1 MSLLEIEDLS
11 VTFQGTESSPPVRAV
26 DSVDL
31 HLEAGETLAIVG
43 ESGSGKTVTALSLL
57 GLNPPEPVCGITGS
71 LRLDGT
77 DLRTLDANQWRAVRG
92 RRVAM
97 VFQDPSSALNPL
109 LTIGTQIVDAVR
121 AHERLTREHARRRA
135 VEALELARMPEPES
149 RLRQY
154 PHELSGGMRQRAAIA
169 LAIAAR
175 PQLLIAD
182 EPTTALDVAVQ
193 AEIMAM
199 LRSLCVDLGMG
210 LVLITHDLGMV
221 AEQADRVAVMYA
233 GRVVE
238 SGPAA
243 HVLQRPRMP
252 YTQALLAATPRL
264 DAAAR
269 TRLVS
274 IAGQPPRL
282 RDRASGCSFAPRCP
296 VAVDDCVTT
305 APPLT
310 VFAGGHAAACR
321 FADAPTEPPTTR
333 TAPATGS
340 APARGPEPA
349 TGPEPAVTAA
359 AEPPIVEFD
368 AVDLRYPV
376 RSGALRRVTG
386 HVHAVQEVSLRV
398 EAGRTLAL
406 VGESGSGKTSL
417 TKLLLRLESPSGGA
431 VRYDGIDVTRP
442 GPDGLRR
449 IQQEVQVVFQN
460 PYGSLDPRL
469 TVRQILQEPLRVH
482 GLDAGEDILTALLR
496 DVGLDSFALDRF
508 PSAFSGGQRQRI
520 AIARALALR
529 PRLIVCDEAVS
540 ALDVSIQAQVLNLLA
555 DLQAEHGMAY
565 LFITHDLAVVRSVA
579 HRIAVMRHGR
589 IVEEG
594 TAEDIYAAP
603 VHAYTRELLAR
614 APGRNTTPAG
624 APTPARFPAAGDTR
638 PSPTAPTSQNKER
651 SPLWRR

>member
-11 VTFQGTESSPPVRAV
+11 VTFHGNPPSPPVRAV

-31 HLEAGETLAIVG
+31 TLEAGETLAIVG

-57 GLNPPEPVCGITGS
+57 GLNPPEPVCVTTGAI
-71 LRLDGT
+71 RLDGT
-77 DLRTLDANQWRAVRG
+77 DLRALGAQQWRAVRG

-97 VFQDPSSALNPL
+97 VFQDPGSALNPL
-109 LTIGTQIVDAVR
+109 LTIGTQITDAVR
-121 AHERLTREHARRRA
+121 AHEQLTREQARRRA
-135 VEALELARMPEPES
+135 VEALEQARMPEPES

-175 PQLLIAD
+175 PRLLIAD

-193 AEIMAM
+193 AEIMDM
-199 LRSLCVDLGMG
+199 LRSLCLDLGMG
-210 LVLITHDLGMV
+210 LVLITHDLGVV
-221 AEQADRVAVMYA
+221 AEQADKAAVMYA
-233 GRVVE
+233 GRIVE

-243 HVLQRPRMP
+243 LVLGRPRMP

-274 IAGQPPRL
+274 IEGQPPRP
-282 RDRASGCSFAPRCP
+282 RQSPSGCSFAPRCP
-296 VAVDDCVTT
+296 VAVDACTT
-305 APPLT
+305 SAPPLT
-310 VFAGGHAAACR
+310 LFDGDHAAACL
-321 FADAPTEPPTTR
+321 FAEARVERPAPAPAPPGVTDAAPTTT
-333 TAPATGS
+333 AGHPL
-340 APARGPEPA
+340 
-349 TGPEPAVTAA
+349 
-359 AEPPIVEFD
+359 VEFD

-376 RSGALRRVTG
+376 RSGMLRRVTS
-386 HVHAVQEVSLRV
+386 HVHAVQEVSLQV
-398 EAGRTLAL
+398 QAGRTLAL

-417 TKLLLRLESPSGGA
+417 TKLLLRLERPSGGT

-442 GPDGLRR
+442 GPAGLRR
-449 IQQEVQVVFQN
+449 LQREVQVVFQN
-460 PYGSLDPRL
+460 PYASLDPRL
-469 TVRQILQEPLRVH
+469 TIRQILEEPLRVH
-482 GLDAGEDILTALLR
+482 GLEAGEGTLTALLR

-520 AIARALALR
+520 AIARALGLR

-579 HRIAVMRHGR
+579 HHIAVMRHGR

-594 TAEDIYAAP
+594 AAEDIYEAP
-603 VHAYTRELLAR
+603 AHEYTRELLAR
-614 APGRNTTPAG
+614 APGRQH
-624 APTPARFPAAGDTR
+624 
-638 PSPTAPTSQNKER
+638 TAPTSQSKER
-651 SPLWRR
+651 SPQWQR

>member
-1 MSLLEIEDLS
+1 MTLLEIEDLS
-11 VTFQGTESSPPVRAV
+11 VTFNGGPSSPAVRAV

-31 HLEAGETLAIVG
+31 TLEAGETLAVVG

-57 GLNPPEPVCGITGS
+57 GLNPPEPVCGTTGS
-71 LRLDGT
+71 IRLDGT
-77 DLRTLDANQWRAVRG
+77 DLRALGPREWRAVRG

-97 VFQDPSSALNPL
+97 VFQDPGSALNPL
-109 LTIGTQIVDAVR
+109 LTLGIQITDAVR
-121 AHERLTREHARRRA
+121 AHERLTREQARRRA
-135 VEALELARMPEPES
+135 VKALEQARMPEPER

-175 PQLLIAD
+175 PRLLIAD

-210 LVLITHDLGMV
+210 LILITHDLGVV

-243 HVLQRPRMP
+243 QVLKRPRMP

-264 DAAAR
+264 DAPAR

-274 IAGQPPRL
+274 IEGQPPRL
-282 RDRASGCSFAPRCP
+282 RDRPSGCSFANRCP
-296 VAVDDCVTT
+296 VAVDDCATT

-310 VFAGGHAAACR
+310 LFDGGHAAACL
-321 FADAPTEPPTTR
+321 FADAPVEPPAAR
-333 TAPATGS
+333 TAPA
-340 APARGPEPA
+340 ARAVPAELSETVA
-349 TGPEPAVTAA
+349 EAS
-359 AEPPIVEFD
+359 AEPPIAEFD

-386 HVHAVQEVSLRV
+386 HVHAVQGVSLKV

-417 TKLLLRLESPSGGA
+417 TKLLLRLERPSGGT

-442 GPDGLRR
+442 GPADLRR
-449 IQQEVQVVFQN
+449 LQREVQVVFQN
-460 PYGSLDPRL
+460 PYASLDPRL
-469 TVRQILQEPLRVH
+469 TVRQILEEPLRVH
-482 GLDAGEDILTALLR
+482 GLDAGEDTLTGLLR

-594 TAEDIYAAP
+594 AAEDIYAAP
-603 VHAYTRELLAR
+603 AHEYTRELLAR
-614 APGRNTTPAG
+614 APGRNTPSAGGPAIS
-624 APTPARFPAAGDTR
+624 PTAGDTR
-638 PSPTAPTSQNKER
+638 PSPTAPLSQNKER

>member
-11 VTFQGTESSPPVRAV
+11 VTFNATPSSPTVRAV
-26 DSVDL
+26 DNVNLSL
-31 HLEAGETLAIVG
+31 KAGETLAVVG

-71 LRLDGT
+71 IRLNGE
-77 DLRTLDANQWRAVRG
+77 DLRALDAKEWRSVRG

-109 LTIGTQIVDAVR
+109 LTIGTQITDAVR
-121 AHERLTREHARRRA
+121 AHERMSKTEARHRA
-135 VEALELARMPEPES
+135 VQALEQARMPAPES

-169 LAIAAR
+169 LAIASR
-175 PQLLIAD
+175 PEVLIAD

-210 LVLITHDLGMV
+210 LILITHDLGVV

-238 SGPAA
+238 SGPASQ
-243 HVLQRPRMP
+243 VLKNPRMP
-252 YTQALLAATPRL
+252 YTQALLSATPRV
-264 DAAAR
+264 DATAR

-274 IAGQPPRL
+274 MEGQPPRL
-282 RDRASGCSFAPRCP
+282 QSRATGCSFAPRCP
-296 VAVDDCVTT
+296 VAVDECKTT
-305 APPLT
+305 VPELE
-310 VFAGGHAAACR
+310 GYGSDHAAACL
-321 FADAPTEPPTTR
+321 FADAPVELPAGR
-333 TAPATGS
+333 TLPV
-340 APARGPEPA
+340 REHEPA
-349 TGPEPAVTAA
+349 MPGSGKIAPL
-359 AEPPIVEFD
+359 VEFD
-368 AVDLRYPV
+368 SVDLRYPV

-386 HVHAVQEVSLRV
+386 HVHAVQDVSLRV
-398 EAGRTLAL
+398 EPGKTLAL

-417 TKLLLRLESPSGGA
+417 TKLLLRLEHPSGGT

-442 GPDGLRR
+442 GPAELRR
-449 IQQEVQVVFQN
+449 LQREVQVVFQN
-460 PYGSLDPRL
+460 PYASLDPRL
-469 TVRQILQEPLRVH
+469 TIRQILQEPLRVH
-482 GLDAGEDILTALLR
+482 GLEHGEDVLTGLLR

-508 PSAFSGGQRQRI
+508 PAAFSGGQRQRI

-579 HRIAVMRHGR
+579 HRIAVMRRGQ

-594 TAEDIYAAP
+594 LAEDIYADPA
-603 VHAYTRELLAR
+603 HDYTRELLAG
-614 APGRNTTPAG
+614 APGRHSRTTPN
-624 APTPARFPAAGDTR
+624 
-638 PSPTAPTSQNKER
+638 SPHKER
-651 SPLWRR
+651 SPQWRR

>member
-1 MSLLEIEDLS
+1 MSLLEIQDLS
-11 VTFQGTESSPPVRAV
+11 VTFNGTPPSPPVRAV

-31 HLEAGETLAIVG
+31 HLEAGETLAVVG

-57 GLNPPEPVCGITGS
+57 GLNPPEPVCSITGS
-71 LRLDGT
+71 IRLDGT
-77 DLRTLDANQWRAVRG
+77 DLRALDGNEWRAVRG

-97 VFQDPSSALNPL
+97 VFQDPGSALNPL

-121 AHERLTREHARRRA
+121 AHERLTREQARRRA

-175 PQLLIAD
+175 PRLLIAD

-210 LVLITHDLGMV
+210 LILITHDLGVV

-238 SGPAA
+238 SGRAA
-243 HVLQRPRMP
+243 HVLKQPRMP

-274 IAGQPPRL
+274 IEGQPPRL
-282 RDRASGCSFAPRCP
+282 RDRPSGCSFAPRCP
-296 VAVDDCVTT
+296 VAVDDCTKT

-310 VFAGGHAAACR
+310 VFPRDHAAACL
-321 FADAPTEPPTTR
+321 FADAPVELP
-333 TAPATGS
+333 TAPAATAS
-340 APARGPEPA
+340 DPEPVAPA
-349 TGPEPAVTAA
+349 TA
-359 AEPPIVEFD
+359 AEPLVEFD

-376 RSGALRRVTG
+376 RGGALRRVTG

-417 TKLLLRLESPSGGA
+417 TKLLLRLERPSGGT

-442 GPDGLRR
+442 DPAGLRR
-449 IQQEVQVVFQN
+449 LQREVQVVFQN
-460 PYGSLDPRL
+460 PYASLDPRL
-469 TVRQILQEPLRVH
+469 TVRQILHEPLRVH
-482 GLDAGEDILTALLR
+482 GLDADAAVLTGLLR

-603 VHAYTRELLAR
+603 AHEYTRALLSS
-614 APGRNTTPAG
+614 APGRNGPPACAG
-624 APTPARFPAAGDTR
+624 ARQ
-638 PSPTAPTSQNKER
+638 PTASLSQNISQNKER

>member
-1 MSLLEIEDLS
+1 MSLLEIQDLS
-11 VTFQGTESSPPVRAV
+11 VTFNGAPPSPPVRAV

-31 HLEAGETLAIVG
+31 HLEAGETLAVVG

-57 GLNPPEPVCGITGS
+57 GLNPPEPVCTITGS
-71 LRLDGT
+71 IRLDGT
-77 DLRTLDANQWRAVRG
+77 DLRALDGNEWRAVRG

-109 LTIGTQIVDAVR
+109 LTIGTQIMDAVR
-121 AHERLTREHARRRA
+121 AHERLTREQARRRA
-135 VEALELARMPEPES
+135 VEALEQARMPEPES

-175 PQLLIAD
+175 PRLLIAD

-210 LVLITHDLGMV
+210 LILITHDLGVV

-238 SGPAA
+238 SGRAA
-243 HVLQRPRMP
+243 HVLQHPRMP

-274 IAGQPPRL
+274 IEGQPPRL
-282 RDRASGCSFAPRCP
+282 RDRPSGCSFAPRCP
-296 VAVDDCVTT
+296 VAVDDCTTT

-310 VFAGGHAAACR
+310 VFAGDHAAACL
-321 FADAPTEPPTTR
+321 FADAPVELPAAP
-333 TAPATGS
+333 AAPASGPEAVVPATGE
-340 APARGPEPA
+340 APL
-349 TGPEPAVTAA
+349 VQ
-359 AEPPIVEFD
+359 FD

-376 RSGALRRVTG
+376 RGGALRRVTG
-386 HVHAVQEVSLRV
+386 HVHAVQEVSLRI

-417 TKLLLRLESPSGGA
+417 TKLLLRLERPSGGT

-442 GPDGLRR
+442 DAAGLRR
-449 IQQEVQVVFQN
+449 LQREVQVVFQN
-460 PYGSLDPRL
+460 PYASLDPRL
-469 TVRQILQEPLRVH
+469 TVRQVLEEPLRVH
-482 GLDAGEDILTALLR
+482 GLDAGEAVLTGLLR

-603 VHAYTRELLAR
+603 AHEYTRELLSR
-614 APGRNTTPAG
+614 APGRNGTPVPAG
-624 APTPARFPAAGDTR
+624 APRQ
-638 PSPTAPTSQNKER
+638 PTAPISQNKER

>member
-1 MSLLEIEDLS
+1 MSLLEIQDLS
-11 VTFQGTESSPPVRAV
+11 VTFNGTRSGPPVRAV

-31 HLEAGETLAIVG
+31 RLEAGETLAVVG

-57 GLNPPEPVCGITGS
+57 GLNPPEPVCTTTGS
-71 LRLDGT
+71 VRLDGT
-77 DLRTLDANQWRAVRG
+77 DLRALDDKQWRTVRG

-97 VFQDPSSALNPL
+97 VFQDPGSALNPL
-109 LTIGTQIVDAVR
+109 LTIGTQITDAVR
-121 AHERLTREHARRRA
+121 AHERLTREQARRRA
-135 VEALELARMPEPES
+135 VEALEQARMPEPAS

-175 PQLLIAD
+175 PRLLIAD

-199 LRSLCVDLGMG
+199 LRSLCVGLGMG
-210 LVLITHDLGMV
+210 LILITHDLGVV

-243 HVLQRPRMP
+243 DVLKRPRMP

-274 IAGQPPRL
+274 IDGQPPRL
-282 RDRASGCSFAPRCP
+282 RDRADGCSFAPRCP
-296 VAVDDCVTT
+296 VAVDDCTRSV
-305 APPLT
+305 PPLT
-310 VFAGGHAAACR
+310 VFDGDHAAACL
-321 FADAPTEPPTTR
+321 FADAPVELPPPRPAPTPEAAPDPVTL
-333 TAPATGS
+333 TAAGS
-340 APARGPEPA
+340 AL
-349 TGPEPAVTAA
+349 
-359 AEPPIVEFD
+359 VEFD
-368 AVDLRYPV
+368 GVDLRYPV
-376 RSGALRRVTG
+376 RGGALRRVTG

-417 TKLLLRLESPSGGA
+417 TKLLLRLEHPSGGT

-442 GPDGLRR
+442 GPADLRR
-449 IQQEVQVVFQN
+449 LQREVQVVFQN
-460 PYGSLDPRL
+460 PYASLDPRL
-469 TVRQILQEPLRVH
+469 TVRQILAEPLGVH
-482 GLDAGEDILTALLR
+482 GLDAGEDTLTGLLR

-594 TAEDIYAAP
+594 TAEEIYAAP
-603 VHAYTRELLAR
+603 AHEYTRELLAR
-614 APGRNTTPAG
+614 APGRHGTPVG
-624 APTPARFPAAGDTR
+624 APSPATGDARPA
-638 PSPTAPTSQNKER
+638 PTAPASENKER

>member
-1 MSLLEIEDLS
+1 MALLEIEDLS
-11 VTFQGTESSPPVRAV
+11 VTFNGSHPSPPVRAV

-31 HLEAGETLAIVG
+31 HVEAGETLAVVG

-57 GLNPPEPVCGITGS
+57 GLNPPDPVCTTTGS
-71 LRLDGT
+71 IRLDGA
-77 DLRTLDANQWRAVRG
+77 DLRALQGKEWRAVRG

-97 VFQDPSSALNPL
+97 VFQDPGSALNPL
-109 LTIGTQIVDAVR
+109 LTIGTQITDAVR
-121 AHERLTREHARRRA
+121 AHEQLTRKQARGRA
-135 VEALELARMPEPES
+135 VEALEQARMPEPEN

-175 PQLLIAD
+175 PRLLIAD

-199 LRSLCVDLGMG
+199 LRTLCVDLGMG
-210 LVLITHDLGMV
+210 LILITHDLGVV

-243 HVLQRPRMP
+243 HVLGRPRMP

-274 IAGQPPRL
+274 IEGQPPRL
-282 RDRASGCSFAPRCP
+282 RDRADGCSFAPRCP
-296 VAVDDCVTT
+296 VAVDDCTT
-305 APPLT
+305 SVPPLA
-310 VFAGGHAAACR
+310 VFDGDHAAACL
-321 FADAPTEPPTTR
+321 FADARVELPAPQP
-333 TAPATGS
+333 APA
-340 APARGPEPA
+340 AAADPDPV
-349 TGPEPAVTAA
+349 AVTASESA
-359 AEPPIVEFD
+359 LVEFD
-368 AVDLRYPV
+368 GVDLRYPV
-376 RSGALRRVTG
+376 RSGALRRLTG

-417 TKLLLRLESPSGGA
+417 TKLLLRLEQPSGGT

-442 GPDGLRR
+442 GPADLRR
-449 IQQEVQVVFQN
+449 LQREVQVVFQN
-460 PYGSLDPRL
+460 PYASLDPRL
-469 TVRQILQEPLRVH
+469 TVRQILAEPLRVH
-482 GLDAGEDILTALLR
+482 GLEAGEDVLTGLLR
-496 DVGLDSFALDRF
+496 DVGLDTFALDRF

-594 TAEDIYAAP
+594 TAEEIYADPA
-603 VHAYTRELLAR
+603 HEYTRELLAR
-614 APGRNTTPAG
+614 APGRHGTPVGALSAAAGDARPDPTTPA
-624 APTPARFPAAGDTR
+624 
-638 PSPTAPTSQNKER
+638 SQNKER

>member
-1 MSLLEIEDLS
+1 MKPMSLLEIEDLS
-11 VTFQGTESSPPVRAV
+11 VTFNATPSSPTVRAV
-26 DSVDL
+26 DNVNLSL
-31 HLEAGETLAIVG
+31 QAGETLAVVG

-71 LRLDGT
+71 IRLNGENLRA
-77 DLRTLDANQWRAVRG
+77 LDANEWRSVRG

-109 LTIGTQIVDAVR
+109 LTIGTQITDAVR
-121 AHERLTREHARRRA
+121 AHERISKVAARHRA
-135 VEALELARMPEPES
+135 VQALEQARMPDPES

-169 LAIAAR
+169 LAIASG
-175 PQLLIAD
+175 PEVLIAD

-210 LVLITHDLGMV
+210 LILITHDLGVV

-238 SGPAA
+238 SGPASQ
-243 HVLQRPRMP
+243 VLKNPRMP
-252 YTQALLAATPRL
+252 YTQALLSATPRV
-264 DAAAR
+264 DATAR

-274 IAGQPPRL
+274 VEGQPPRL
-282 RDRASGCSFAPRCP
+282 HSRATGCSFAPRCP
-296 VAVDDCVTT
+296 VAVDDCKTT
-305 APPLT
+305 VPELK
-310 VFAGGHAAACR
+310 VYGSDHAAACL
-321 FADAPTEPPTTR
+321 FADAPVEL
-333 TAPATGS
+333 PAGQIL
-340 APARGPEPA
+340 PVREPEPA
-349 TGPEPAVTAA
+349 LPVSATLAPL
-359 AEPPIVEFD
+359 VEFD
-368 AVDLRYPV
+368 GVDLRYPV
-376 RSGALRRVTG
+376 RGGALRRVTG
-386 HVHAVQEVSLRV
+386 HLHAVQDVSLRV
-398 EAGRTLAL
+398 EPGKTLAL

-417 TKLLLRLESPSGGA
+417 TKLLLRLESPSGGT

-442 GPDGLRR
+442 GPAELRR
-449 IQQEVQVVFQN
+449 LQREVQVVFQN
-460 PYGSLDPRL
+460 PYASLDPRL
-469 TVRQILQEPLRVH
+469 TTRQILQEPLRVH
-482 GLDAGEDILTALLR
+482 GLEHGEDVLTGLLR

-508 PSAFSGGQRQRI
+508 PAAFSGGQRQRI

-579 HRIAVMRHGR
+579 HRIAVMRRGQ

-594 TAEDIYAAP
+594 RAEDIYADP
-603 VHAYTRELLAR
+603 THDYTRELLAS
-614 APGRNTTPAG
+614 APGRHTHTTPN
-624 APTPARFPAAGDTR
+624 
-638 PSPTAPTSQNKER
+638 SPHKER
-651 SPLWRR
+651 SPQWRR

>member
-1 MSLLEIEDLS
+1 MPLLEIENLGI
-11 VTFQGTESSPPVRAV
+11 TFNATPTSPTVRAV

-31 HLEAGETLAIVG
+31 SLEAGETLAIVG

-57 GLNPPEPVCGITGS
+57 GLNPPEPVCATTGS
-71 LRLDGT
+71 IRLNGE
-77 DLRTLDANQWRAVRG
+77 DLRALGPKEWRSVRG

-109 LTIGTQIVDAVR
+109 LTIGTQIADAVR
-121 AHERLTREHARRRA
+121 AHERMSRADARRRA
-135 VEALELARMPEPES
+135 VRALEQARMPDPES

-169 LAIAAR
+169 LAIASE

-199 LRSLCVDLGMG
+199 LRSLCADLGMG
-210 LVLITHDLGMV
+210 LILITHDLGVV

-243 HVLQRPRMP
+243 NVLDSPRMP
-252 YTQALLAATPRL
+252 YTQALLAATPRI

-269 TRLVS
+269 TRLASVE
-274 IAGQPPRL
+274 GQPPRL
-282 RDRASGCSFAPRCP
+282 RERAAGCSFAPRCP
-296 VAVDDCVTT
+296 VAVDECRTT
-305 APPLT
+305 VPELKIH
-310 VFAGGHAAACR
+310 GSDHAAACL
-321 FADAPTEPPTTR
+321 FADALVEL
-333 TAPATGS
+333 PAGRPL
-340 APARGPEPA
+340 PARGPEP
-349 TGPEPAVTAA
+349 VTAMPDGA
-359 AEPPIVEFD
+359 VPLVEFD
-368 AVDLRYPV
+368 GVDLRYPV
-376 RSGALRRVTG
+376 RGGALRRVTG
-386 HVHAVQEVSLRV
+386 QVHAVQDVSLRV
-398 EAGRTLAL
+398 EPGRTLAL

-417 TKLLLRLESPSGGA
+417 TKLLLRLERPSGGT
-431 VRYDGIDVTRP
+431 VRYDGVDVTRP
-442 GPDGLRR
+442 DPAQLRR
-449 IQQEVQVVFQN
+449 LQREVQVVFQN
-460 PYGSLDPRL
+460 PYASLDPRL

-482 GLDAGEDILTALLR
+482 GLESGEDVLTALLR

-508 PSAFSGGQRQRI
+508 PAAFSGGQRQRI

-529 PRLIVCDEAVS
+529 PRIIVCDEAVS

-589 IVEEG
+589 IIEEG
-594 TAEDIYAAP
+594 PAEDIYADPA
-603 VHAYTRELLAR
+603 HDYTRELLAS
-614 APGRNTTPAG
+614 APGRHSGTTPN
-624 APTPARFPAAGDTR
+624 
-638 PSPTAPTSQNKER
+638 SPDKER
-651 SPLWRR
+651 SLQWLR

>member
-1 MSLLEIEDLS
+1 MVVSLLEIEDLS
-11 VTFQGTESSPPVRAV
+11 VTFNGTSASPPVRAV

-31 HLEAGETLAIVG
+31 RLEAGETLAVVG

-57 GLNPPEPVCGITGS
+57 GLNPPEPVCSTTGS

-77 DLRTLDANQWRAVRG
+77 DLGTLGGKEWRAVRG

-97 VFQDPSSALNPL
+97 VFQDPGSALNPL
-109 LTIGTQIVDAVR
+109 LTIGTQITDAVR
-121 AHERLTREHARRRA
+121 AHERLTREQARRRA
-135 VEALELARMPEPES
+135 VEALEQARMPEPES

-175 PQLLIAD
+175 PRLLIAD

-199 LRSLCVDLGMG
+199 LRSLCIDLGMG
-210 LVLITHDLGMV
+210 LILITHDLGVV

-243 HVLQRPRMP
+243 HVLKRPRMP

-264 DAAAR
+264 DAPAR

-274 IAGQPPRL
+274 IEGQPPRL
-282 RDRASGCSFAPRCP
+282 RERPSGCSFAPRCP
-296 VAVDDCVTT
+296 VAVDDCTT
-305 APPLT
+305 SAPPLT
-310 VFAGGHAAACR
+310 VFDGEHAAACL
-321 FADAPTEPPTTR
+321 FADAPVELPTAR
-333 TAPATGS
+333 AAPAS
-340 APARGPEPA
+340 VPEA
-349 TGPEPAVTAA
+349 AVTADSA
-359 AEPPIVEFD
+359 RPLVEFD

-376 RSGALRRVTG
+376 RGGALRRVTG
-386 HVHAVQEVSLRV
+386 HVHAVREVSLRV

-417 TKLLLRLESPSGGA
+417 TKLLLRLERPSGGT

-442 GPDGLRR
+442 GPTGLRR
-449 IQQEVQVVFQN
+449 LQREVQVVFQN
-460 PYGSLDPRL
+460 PYASLDPRL
-469 TVRQILQEPLRVH
+469 TVRQILTEPLRVH
-482 GLDAGEDILTALLR
+482 DLDAGEDILTGLLR

-555 DLQAEHGMAY
+555 GLQAEHGMAY

-594 TAEDIYAAP
+594 TAEQIYADPA
-603 VHAYTRELLAR
+603 HDYTRELLAS
-614 APGRNTTPAG
+614 APGRHA
-624 APTPARFPAAGDTR
+624 APLSRH
-638 PSPTAPTSQNKER
+638 NER
-651 SPLWRR
+651 SPLWQR

>member
-11 VTFQGTESSPPVRAV
+11 VTFNGVRPGEQVRAV
-26 DSVDL
+26 DNVHL
-31 HLEAGETLAIVG
+31 YLEAGETLAVVG

-57 GLNPPEPVCGITGS
+57 GLNPPEPVCTITGS
-71 LRLDGT
+71 LRLDDT
-77 DLRTLDANQWRAVRG
+77 ELRALDGKQWRNVRG

-97 VFQDPSSALNPL
+97 VFQDPSAALNPL
-109 LTIGTQIVDAVR
+109 LTIGTQITDAVR
-121 AHERLTREHARRRA
+121 AHEQLTRGQARQRA

-193 AEIMAM
+193 GEIMAM
-199 LRSLCVDLGMG
+199 LRSLCTDLGMG
-210 LVLITHDLGMV
+210 LILITHDLGVV

-233 GRVVE
+233 GRIVE
-238 SGPAA
+238 SGPAPR
-243 HVLQRPRMP
+243 VLKRPRMP

-269 TRLVS
+269 SRLVA
-274 IAGQPPRL
+274 IEGQPPRL
-282 RDRASGCSFAPRCP
+282 RDQARGCSFAPRCP
-296 VAVDDCVTT
+296 LAVNDCTT
-305 APPLT
+305 SVPALA
-310 VFAGGHAAACR
+310 VFDEGHAAACL
-321 FADAPTEPPTTR
+321 FADAPVELVAPPTQ
-333 TAPATGS
+333 AATNPS
-340 APARGPEPA
+340 EPA
-349 TGPEPAVTAA
+349 AA
-359 AEPPIVEFD
+359 PTEGAPSPLVEFD
-368 AVDLRYPV
+368 CVDLHYPV
-376 RSGALRRVTG
+376 RSGALRRTTG
-386 HVHAVQEVSLRV
+386 HVHAVQEVSLHV
-398 EAGRTLAL
+398 EAAQTLAL

-417 TKLLLRLESPSGGA
+417 TKLLLRLERPSGGA

-442 GPDGLRR
+442 GPADLRR
-449 IQQEVQVVFQN
+449 LQREVQVVFQN
-460 PYGSLDPRL
+460 PYASLDPRL
-469 TVRQILQEPLRVH
+469 TVRQILTEPLHVH
-482 GLDAGEDILTALLR
+482 GLPADEDILSNLLR

-540 ALDVSIQAQVLNLLA
+540 ALDVSVQAQVLNLLA

-579 HRIAVMRHGR
+579 HRIAVMRNGK
-589 IVEEG
+589 ILEQG
-594 TAEDIYAAP
+594 TAEEIYARP
-603 VHAYTRELLAR
+603 SHEYTRELLAK
-614 APGRNTTPAG
+614 APGRRDSLHAARSFAQDVQPAPSTP
-624 APTPARFPAAGDTR
+624 PA
-638 PSPTAPTSQNKER
+638 QNKER
-651 SPLWRR
+651 SSLWRR

>member
-1 MSLLEIEDLS
+1 MTLLDIKDLS
-11 VTFQGTESSPPVRAV
+11 VTFNGTPPSPPVRAV
-26 DSVDL
+26 DSVNL
-31 HLEAGETLAIVG
+31 RLEAGETLAIVG

-57 GLNPPEPVCGITGS
+57 GLNPPEPVCTTTGS

-77 DLRTLDANQWRAVRG
+77 DLRTLGNKERRSVRG

-97 VFQDPSSALNPL
+97 VFQDPGTALNPL
-109 LTIGTQIVDAVR
+109 LTIGTQIADAVR
-121 AHERLTREHARRRA
+121 AHERHTREQARQRTI
-135 VEALELARMPEPES
+135 EALEQARMPEPES

-175 PQLLIAD
+175 PKLLIAD

-199 LRSLCVDLGMG
+199 LRSLCVDLDMG
-210 LVLITHDLGMV
+210 LILITHDLGVV

-243 HVLQRPRMP
+243 HVLNRPRMP

-274 IAGQPPRL
+274 IEGQPPRL
-282 RDRASGCSFAPRCP
+282 RDRAPGCSFAPRCP
-296 VAVDDCVTT
+296 VAVDDCTT
-305 APPLT
+305 SVPPLA
-310 VFAGGHAAACR
+310 VFDGDHAAACL
-321 FADAPTEPPTTR
+321 FAGAPVEL
-333 TAPATGS
+333 PA
-340 APARGPEPA
+340 ARPAS
-349 TGPEPAVTAA
+349 AA
-359 AEPPIVEFD
+359 ASEPGPGLTTDDPSPLVEFD

-386 HVHAVQEVSLRV
+386 HVHAVQGVSLRV

-417 TKLLLRLESPSGGA
+417 TKLLLRLERPSGGT

-442 GPDGLRR
+442 GPADLRR
-449 IQQEVQVVFQN
+449 LQREVQVVFQN
-460 PYGSLDPRL
+460 PYASLDPRL
-469 TVRQILQEPLRVH
+469 TVRQILAQPLRVH
-482 GLDAGEDILTALLR
+482 GLDSDEDVLIRLLR
-496 DVGLDSFALDRF
+496 DVGLDSFALDRY

-589 IVEEG
+589 ILEEG
-594 TAEDIYAAP
+594 TAEDIYASPA
-603 VHAYTRELLAR
+603 HEYTRELLDR
-614 APGRNTTPAG
+614 APGRRD
-624 APTPARFPAAGDTR
+624 APVGPRVSAAGDTGLSLTTT
-638 PSPTAPTSQNKER
+638 PASQHTNKER

>member
-11 VTFQGTESSPPVRAV
+11 VTFNGTPTSGPVRAV

-31 HLEAGETLAIVG
+31 RLEAGETLAVVG

-57 GLNPPEPVCGITGS
+57 GLNPPEPVCSTTGS
-71 LRLDGT
+71 IRLDGT
-77 DLRTLDANQWRAVRG
+77 DLRALNGKEWRAVRG

-121 AHERLTREHARRRA
+121 AHERLTREQARRRA
-135 VEALELARMPEPES
+135 VEALKKARMPEPDS

-175 PQLLIAD
+175 PRLLIAD

-193 AEIMAM
+193 AEIMTM

-210 LVLITHDLGMV
+210 LILITHDLGVV

-243 HVLQRPRMP
+243 HVLGRPRMP

-274 IAGQPPRL
+274 IEGQPPRL
-282 RDRASGCSFAPRCP
+282 RDRPCGCSFAPRCP
-296 VAVDDCVTT
+296 VAVDDCTT
-305 APPLT
+305 SAPPLAL
-310 VFAGGHAAACR
+310 FDGDHAAACL
-321 FADAPTEPPTTR
+321 FADAPVEPPAAR
-333 TAPATGS
+333 TAS
-340 APARGPEPA
+340 AEDSEP
-349 TGPEPAVTAA
+349 VA
-359 AEPPIVEFD
+359 AESTAERPLVEFD

-376 RSGALRRVTG
+376 RGGVLRRVTG

-406 VGESGSGKTSL
+406 VGQSGSGKTSL
-417 TKLLLRLESPSGGA
+417 TKLLLRLERPSGGN

-442 GPDGLRR
+442 GPNELRR
-449 IQQEVQVVFQN
+449 LQREVQVVFQN
-460 PYGSLDPRL
+460 PYASLDPRL
-469 TVRQILQEPLRVH
+469 TVRQILAEPLRVH
-482 GLDAGEDILTALLR
+482 GLDADDGILTKLLQ
-496 DVGLDSFALDRF
+496 DVGLDTFALDRF

-555 DLQAEHGMAY
+555 DLQSEHGMAY

-594 TAEDIYAAP
+594 AAEKIYAAP
-603 VHAYTRELLAR
+603 AHEYTRELLAR
-614 APGRNTTPAG
+614 APGRHS
-624 APTPARFPAAGDTR
+624 APTAQA
-638 PSPTAPTSQNKER
+638 KKR
-651 SPLWRR
+651 SPQWQR

>member
-11 VTFQGTESSPPVRAV
+11 VTFNGTSPNPPVRAV

-31 HLEAGETLAIVG
+31 RLEAGETLAVVG

-57 GLNPPEPVCGITGS
+57 GLTPAEPVCSTTGS
-71 LRLDGT
+71 IRLDGT
-77 DLRTLDANQWRAVRG
+77 DLRTLDSKRWRAVRG

-97 VFQDPSSALNPL
+97 VFQDPGSALNPL

-121 AHERLTREHARRRA
+121 AHERLTREQARRRA
-135 VEALELARMPEPES
+135 VEALEQARMPEPES

-175 PQLLIAD
+175 PRLLIAD

-210 LVLITHDLGMV
+210 LILITHDLGVV

-243 HVLQRPRMP
+243 HVLNRPRMP

-274 IAGQPPRL
+274 IEGQPPRL
-282 RDRASGCSFAPRCP
+282 RERPSGCSFAPRCP
-296 VAVDDCVTT
+296 VAVDECTTT
-305 APPLT
+305 APPLA
-310 VFAGGHAAACR
+310 VFDGDHAAACL
-321 FADAPTEPPTTR
+321 FADAPVELP
-333 TAPATGS
+333 APLPSPAATSDPG
-340 APARGPEPA
+340 
-349 TGPEPAVTAA
+349 AA
-359 AEPPIVEFD
+359 AEAGPPLVEFD

-376 RSGALRRVTG
+376 RGGALRRVTG

-417 TKLLLRLESPSGGA
+417 TKLLLRLEGPSGGT

-442 GPDGLRR
+442 GPAELRR
-449 IQQEVQVVFQN
+449 LQREVQVVFQN
-460 PYGSLDPRL
+460 PYASLDPRL
-469 TVRQILQEPLRVH
+469 TVRQILAEPLRVH
-482 GLDAGEDILTALLR
+482 GLDADEETLTGLLR

-508 PSAFSGGQRQRI
+508 PSAFSGGQRQRV

-555 DLQAEHGMAY
+555 DLQAEHGIAY

-594 TAEDIYAAP
+594 TAEEIYAAP
-603 VHAYTRELLAR
+603 AHEYTRELLAS
-614 APGRNTTPAG
+614 APGRSA
-624 APTPARFPAAGDTR
+624 
-638 PSPTAPTSQNKER
+638 APTSQNKER
-651 SPLWRR
+651 SPQWQR

>member
-11 VTFQGTESSPPVRAV
+11 VTFNGGPTSPPVRAV
-26 DSVDL
+26 DSVHL
-31 HLEAGETLAIVG
+31 RLEAGETLAVVG

-57 GLNPPEPVCGITGS
+57 GLNPPEPVSSTNGS
-71 LRLDGT
+71 IRLDGT
-77 DLRTLDANQWRAVRG
+77 DLRTLGAKEWRAVRG

-97 VFQDPSSALNPL
+97 VFQDPGSALNPL
-109 LTIGTQIVDAVR
+109 LTIGTQITDAVR
-121 AHERLTREHARRRA
+121 AHERLTREEARRRT
-135 VEALELARMPEPES
+135 VEALEQARMPEPAS

-175 PQLLIAD
+175 PKVLIAD

-210 LVLITHDLGMV
+210 LILITHDLGVV

-243 HVLQRPRMP
+243 RVLKSPRMP

-274 IAGQPPRL
+274 IEGQPPRL
-282 RDRASGCSFAPRCP
+282 RERSSGCSFAPRCP
-296 VAVDDCVTT
+296 VAVDDCT
-305 APPLT
+305 ASAPQLT
-310 VFAGGHAAACR
+310 VYDGDHAAACL
-321 FADAPTEPPTTR
+321 FADAPVELSVPAAVTDP
-333 TAPATGS
+333 APAVKAS
-340 APARGPEPA
+340 DEPA
-349 TGPEPAVTAA
+349 LA
-359 AEPPIVEFD
+359 EFD
-368 AVDLRYPV
+368 TVDLRYPV
-376 RSGALRRVTG
+376 RGGALRRVTG

-417 TKLLLRLESPSGGA
+417 TKLLLRLERPSGGT

-442 GPDGLRR
+442 RPAELRR
-449 IQQEVQVVFQN
+449 LQREVQVVFQN
-460 PYGSLDPRL
+460 PYASLDPRL
-469 TVRQILQEPLRVH
+469 TIRQILTEPLRVH
-482 GLDAGEDILTALLR
+482 GLDADEDILTGLLR
-496 DVGLDSFALDRF
+496 DVGLGAFALDRF
-508 PSAFSGGQRQRI
+508 PAAFSGGQRQRI

-555 DLQAEHGMAY
+555 DLQAEHRMAY

-594 TAEDIYAAP
+594 TAEEIYAAP
-603 VHAYTRELLAR
+603 AHEYTRELLAR
-614 APGRNTTPAG
+614 APGRNA
-624 APTPARFPAAGDTR
+624 APTP
-638 PSPTAPTSQNKER
+638 PTKER
-651 SPLWRR
+651 SPQWQR

>member
-11 VTFQGTESSPPVRAV
+11 VTFNGTSASPPVRAV

-31 HLEAGETLAIVG
+31 RLEAGETLAVVG

-57 GLNPPEPVCGITGS
+57 GLNPPEPVCSTTGS

-77 DLRTLDANQWRAVRG
+77 DLGTLGDKEWRAVRG

-97 VFQDPSSALNPL
+97 VFQDPGSALNPL
-109 LTIGTQIVDAVR
+109 LTIGTQITDAVR
-121 AHERLTREHARRRA
+121 AHERLTREQARRRA
-135 VEALELARMPEPES
+135 VEALEQARMPEPES

-175 PQLLIAD
+175 PRLLIAD

-199 LRSLCVDLGMG
+199 LRSLCIDLGMG
-210 LVLITHDLGMV
+210 LILITHDLGVV

-243 HVLQRPRMP
+243 HVLKRPRMP
-252 YTQALLAATPRL
+252 YTQALLSATPRL
-264 DAAAR
+264 DAPAR
-269 TRLVS
+269 TRLLS
-274 IAGQPPRL
+274 IEGQPPRL
-282 RDRASGCSFAPRCP
+282 RERPSGCSFAPRCP
-296 VAVDDCVTT
+296 VAVDDCTT
-305 APPLT
+305 SAPPLT
-310 VFAGGHAAACR
+310 VFDGEHAAACL
-321 FADAPTEPPTTR
+321 FADAPAELPTAR
-333 TAPATGS
+333 AAPAS
-340 APARGPEPA
+340 VPEA
-349 TGPEPAVTAA
+349 AVTADSA
-359 AEPPIVEFD
+359 RPLVEFD

-376 RSGALRRVTG
+376 RGGALRRVTG
-386 HVHAVQEVSLRV
+386 HVHAVREVSLRV

-417 TKLLLRLESPSGGA
+417 TKLLLRLERPSGGT

-442 GPDGLRR
+442 GPTGLRR
-449 IQQEVQVVFQN
+449 LQREVQVVFQN
-460 PYGSLDPRL
+460 PYASLDPRL
-469 TVRQILQEPLRVH
+469 TVRQILTEPLRVH
-482 GLDAGEDILTALLR
+482 DLDAGEDILTGLLR

-555 DLQAEHGMAY
+555 GLQAEHGMAY

-594 TAEDIYAAP
+594 TAEQIYADPA
-603 VHAYTRELLAR
+603 HDYTRELLAS
-614 APGRNTTPAG
+614 APGRHA
-624 APTPARFPAAGDTR
+624 APLSRH
-638 PSPTAPTSQNKER
+638 NER
-651 SPLWRR
+651 SPLWQR